1 MNSQIQKY
9 VDDLFLG
16 YEESRELADFK
27 EEIKINL
34 MDRIEDLKNNGMTEE
49 EAFTKAVAELGDI
62 TSVADEISKKKRNE
76 VIGQMYVH
84 PKTEV
89 GMKHA
94 VGYVVA
100 GGALLFGI
108 IVGFISYFATGAV
121 SHGVSSLLPFLVLS
135 GAAFVFLGLTQ
146 ETASH
151 FPMKWVR
158 ALIYAVASGL
168 LLFGL
173 TTAAMLYF
181 MDDLGMHAVFGTLLP
196 FVVPGLGILAF
207 LMLTEKSRLKP
218 WVLEEQTVLME
229 HYGKRDPRRT
239 AQGGLLSGA
248 LWIFAIAMVILAGF
262 KLGFIYA
269 VVVFLLAIA
278 LQLMIEF
285 WVQAKS

>member
-9 VDDLFLG
+9 VDNLFLG

-62 TSVADEISKKKRNE
+62 TSVADDISKKKRNE
-76 VIGQMYVH
+76 VIGQMYIH
-84 PKTEV
+84 SKTEI

-121 SHGVSSLLPFLVLS
+121 SQGVSSLLPFLVLS
-135 GAAFVFLGLTQ
+135 GAVFVFLGLTQ

-151 FPMKWVR
+151 FPMSWVR
-158 ALIYAVASGL
+158 ALIYAAATGL

-173 TTAAMLYF
+173 TTSAVLYF
-181 MDDLGMHAVFGTLLP
+181 MDNLEMHAVIGTFLP

-207 LMLTEKSRLKP
+207 LMLTEKKRQKP
-218 WVLEEQTVLME
+218 WVLEEQKIFME
-229 HYGKRDPRRT
+229 HYAARDPHRT

-269 VVVFLLAIA
+269 IVVFLLAIS
-278 LQLMIEF
+278 LQLIIQF

>member
-34 MDRIEDLKNNGMTEE
+34 MDRIEDLKKKGMAEE
-49 EAFTKAVAELGDI
+49 DAFTKAVAELGDI